1 MSKQKK
7 PRPPVPA
14 WLSLDNAAKIYP
26 AARTKGW
33 MPLFRV
39 SVTLTEEIDQA
50 LMQKALEQALVRVPI
65 FGYRLRR
72 GLFWYYLEEQKTLP
86 RVEGDARNPMLPF
99 NLTGGKRFMFRLRC
113 HKRRVALEVFH
124 ALTDGYGAATFL
136 LTLTAEYLHL
146 KHGLRIPPQAMIL
159 DTREAPRREE
169 REDVFPRVARDVTR
183 SRREEIAWQ
192 LRGTREMHRY
202 LRVVT
207 GVMLTDRLLA
217 VAREKKT
224 TVNTLL
230 AAVLLQALLKQ
241 KAASRRGRNKPVKL
255 SLPVNLRKYY
265 GADTLR
271 NFSFYVNVPV
281 HTGLGA
287 EKLEDLITY
296 VTHFMGLETMEQQL
310 NARFSANVK
319 AEQNKFLRVAPLFLK
334 SLVLKVMYRATGER
348 YITSTLTNLGN
359 MKLPEEMA
367 RYVLRMDLV
376 LGAAQKTPISA
387 AVISAGG
394 RTCFT
399 FSKTMKQSGVERAF
413 FTALVQLGVPVLIE
427 SN

>member
-7 PRPPVPA
+7 PRAPVPA

-39 SVTLTEEIDQA
+39 SVTLGEEIDQA
-50 LMQKALEQALVRVPI
+50 LMQKALGHALKRVPI

-72 GLFWYYLEEQKTLP
+72 GLFWYYLEEQKNLP
-86 RVEGDARNPMLPF
+86 QVEGDARNPMLPF
-99 NLTGGKRFMFRLRC
+99 NLTGRKRFMFRLRC

-124 ALTDGYGAATFL
+124 ALTDGYGATAFL

-146 KHGLRIPPQAMIL
+146 KHGLRIPPGGMIL
-159 DTREAPRREE
+159 DMKDPPQRAE
-169 REDVFPRVARDVTR
+169 REDVFPKVARGLTR
-183 SRREEIAWQ
+183 SRREQGAWQ

-207 GVMLTDRLLA
+207 GVMPTERLLA

-230 AAVLLQALLKQ
+230 AAVLLQALLAQ
-241 KAASRRGRNKPVKL
+241 KAGSRRGKNKPVKL

-265 GADTLR
+265 GATTLR

-281 HTGLGA
+281 QSDAGMDT
-287 EKLEDLITY
+287 LEDLITY
-296 VTHFMGLETMEQQL
+296 ITHFMGLETMEQQL

-319 AEQNKFLRVAPLFLK
+319 AEQNKLLRIAPLFLK
-334 SLVLKVMYRATGER
+334 TLVLKLMYRATGER

-359 MKLPEEMA
+359 VKLPEEMA